1 MSGLVLM
8 FNITDSCWNKTSNQ
22 TTYVL
27 HFICKDV
34 MRLIKA
40 ITKTTMYIQTI
51 PVLEKREWH
60 WHMAHNSEQAS
71 VTFLKCSSTEWV
83 LFNRTARISS
93 CDYENTSHTKAFP
106 SVRKRVNWLLFV
118 QSKLHQIKRE
128 IDFLRAADCNGSLC
142 DTAWAFHLIHRII

>member
-93 CDYENTSHTKAFP
+93 CDYEKGILHILKHFLLYASVWTDSFLFNQNYTKLNARSIFCEQLIAMALC
-106 SVRKRVNWLLFV
+106 VTLLEHF
-118 QSKLHQIKRE
+118 I
-128 IDFLRAADCNGSLC
+128 
-142 DTAWAFHLIHRII
+142 